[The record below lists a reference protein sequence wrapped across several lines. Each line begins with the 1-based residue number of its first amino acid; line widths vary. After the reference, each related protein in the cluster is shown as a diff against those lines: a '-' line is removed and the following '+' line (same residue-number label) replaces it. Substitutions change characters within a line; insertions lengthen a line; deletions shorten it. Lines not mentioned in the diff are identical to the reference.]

1 MKRPPR
7 PLMNQAPRWTLTARA
22 VVFNSLGADGRE
34 AGDAPRQGPHLPG
47 NRVER
52 PLFLFWSWILRL
64 KN

>member
-1 MKRPPR
+1 MPSEAFDEPGAALD
-7 PLMNQAPRWTLTARA
+7 PDSQ
-22 VVFNSLGADGRE
+22 VCGFNSLGADGRE